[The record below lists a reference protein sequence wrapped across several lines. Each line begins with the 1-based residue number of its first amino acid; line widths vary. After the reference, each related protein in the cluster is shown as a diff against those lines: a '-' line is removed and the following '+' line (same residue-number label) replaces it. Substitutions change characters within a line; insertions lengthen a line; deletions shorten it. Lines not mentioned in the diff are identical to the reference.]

1 MILSLLKHIFE
12 LMLIKNILFLI
23 SFFVMAPILFSQY
36 WQQKADYEMEIE
48 LDVSSAQFNGKQRI
62 LYTNN
67 SPETLNKVFYHLYFN
82 AFRPGSEMAERQ
94 KSSLDVNRRFK
105 VIIDSIGPK
114 SYGKIQ
120 VKNLKQNGILLNPI
134 FSETILEVPLAN
146 PILPGESAV
155 LDLEFSG
162 QVPDLI
168 RRSGKN
174 SSEGVAF
181 SMAQWYPKLA
191 EYDIDGWNASPYL
204 GREFHGVWG
213 NFDVKITLDKNFT
226 VAASGYLQNPEDIG
240 KGYKKIK
247 RSKSKKGKLTWH
259 FIAPNVHDFTWAAD
273 KDYIHDIYP
282 GPNNVKLHFFYKNN
296 PSIIDNWKKL
306 QPLTAELMEYFNSSI
321 GDYPYKQYSVVQ
333 GGDGG
338 MEYAMLTL
346 ITGERKFGSL
356 VGVTAHELAHSWF
369 QNILATNEMKHEWM
383 DEGFTTYISTI
394 ATDKVLK
401 ENKIFPLR
409 NAYLGYYNLAL
420 SGVEQPQQTNANRY
434 AYNYAY
440 ESSAYNKGA
449 VFLSQLGYIIGKEN
463 LNTSL
468 KIYFEEFKFKHPT
481 PRDFIR
487 IAERVSGILLNWYL
501 TDWTQTTNT
510 IDYKISGVS
519 KLGNKTII
527 DLERVGMMPMPLE
540 ILISFKNGNKQIH
553 YVPIG
558 IMRGEKKPYVDIEWI
573 LHNDWTWSTPNY
585 KLIIDS
591 PLDSIEK
598 ITIDSS
604 NLMADIDKSNNYYL
618 NNNDP

>member
-1 MILSLLKHIFE
+1 
-12 LMLIKNILFLI
+12 MLIKNILFLI

-36 WQQKADYEMEIE
+36 WQQKADYEIEIE
-48 LDVSSAQFNGKQRI
+48 LDVSSAQFKGKQRI

-67 SPETLNKVFYHLYFN
+67 SPEILNKVFYHLYFN

-94 KSSLDVNRRFK
+94 KSSLDINKRFK

-120 VKNLKQNGILLNPI
+120 VKNLKQNGILLNPF

-420 SGVEQPQQTNANRY
+420 SGIEQPQQTNANRY

-449 VFLSQLGYIIGKEN
+449 VFLSQLGYIIGKVN

-519 KLGNKTII
+519 KLDNKTII
-527 DLERVGMMPMPLE
+527 NLERVGMMPMPLE

-553 YVPIG
+553 YIPIG
-558 IMRGEKKPYVDIEWI
+558 IMRGEKKPYADIEWI

-591 PLDSIEK
+591 PIDSIEK